1 MIALAGFMGC
11 GKSSLGKHL
20 AQKMGRRFVDL
31 DQVIERDTK
40 MQIAEIFARF
50 GELAFREIELTA
62 LKRVD
67 AGALLALGGGTL
79 THPSARVW
87 LFRNAVT
94 VFLDVPLFVIEQRLA
109 RSHERPLSQSWR
121 LRNLYRQRRP
131 VYRACDVVVRAPH
144 VCMPV
149 EPLANYLIRRLG
161 TTLRKQFVW

>member
-67 AGALLALGGGTL
+67 AGALLALG
-79 THPSARVW
+79 V
-87 LFRNAVT
+87 
-94 VFLDVPLFVIEQRLA
+94 
-109 RSHERPLSQSWR
+109 ER
-121 LRNLYRQRRP
+121 
-131 VYRACDVVVRAPH
+131 
-144 VCMPV
+144 
-149 EPLANYLIRRLG
+149 
-161 TTLRKQFVW
+161 